1 MKTQQTHAL
10 LVALASMATCV
21 AIAACQEVADDPGLE
36 GNLAVTAAYF
46 AGAYD
51 AESYADVEERV
62 HNVLTNGAERE
73 YIDCRNLA
81 TIFPGG
87 LLTVKHFKAGR
98 LQDGS
103 CNAKVDLFLPLTG
116 VAGLAQSSASELTG
130 VGEVSNDADLC
141 PVTSFGPAGVSF
153 LTWIVGGTVHVEAP
167 GCPSGGCLLPVNA
180 VQCSGDLAAF

>member
-1 MKTQQTHAL
+1 MKTKLIAL
-10 LVALASMATCV
+10 CSLLAATACEDVAN
-21 AIAACQEVADDPGLE
+21 DPGLK
-36 GNLAVTAAYF
+36 GNLTATVAYF

-51 AESYADVEERV
+51 TEGYEAVEERV
-62 HNVLTNGAERE
+62 DNVLANGAERY

-103 CNAKVDLFLPLTG
+103 CNAKVDLSLPLTG
-116 VAGLAQSSASELTG
+116 FVGLAQSGASEFTG
-130 VGEVSNDADLC
+130 VGEESNDADIC
-141 PVTSFGPAGVSF
+141 PVTSFGPAGIGF

-167 GCPSGGCLLPVNA
+167 GCPSGGCLLPVNT
-180 VQCSGDLAAF
+180 VQCDGDLDEF